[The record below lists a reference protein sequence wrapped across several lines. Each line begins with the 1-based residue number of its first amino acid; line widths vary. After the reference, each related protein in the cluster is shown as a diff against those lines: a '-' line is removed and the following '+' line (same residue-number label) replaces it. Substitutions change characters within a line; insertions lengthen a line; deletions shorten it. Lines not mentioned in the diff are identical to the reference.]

1 VNSKTNI
8 QKQFYKI
15 YKGQISISEFED
27 WLYKAQEIESVY
39 GNDFYFNLLDLDYRK
54 KHIKNELEKLIEMKI
69 PFDEFEQ
76 TRIIS
81 LLENIINEEGDIVEI
96 LEQLYDGYC
105 SGYYFLGYLGVSYVT
120 GIDALPKL
128 QQKDEWDKNE
138 FDSKREILNSIKPK
152 IINEAMR
159 LLSFFQKGLIKIT
172 VVNDYIDY
180 RKEEERIEINN
191 IERMF
196 QE

>member
-1 VNSKTNI
+1 
-8 QKQFYKI
+8 
-15 YKGQISISEFED
+15 
-27 WLYKAQEIESVY
+27 
-39 GNDFYFNLLDLDYRK
+39 LDYRK

-69 PFDEFEQ
+69 PFGEFEQ

-81 LLENIINEEGDIVEI
+81 LLENIKYEKGDIAEI
-96 LEQLYDGYC
+96 LEQLYDDYC
-105 SGYYFLGYLGVSYVT
+105 SGYYFLRYLGISYIT

-128 QQKDEWDKNE
+128 RQKDEWDKNE

-159 LLSFFQKGLIKIT
+159 LLSFFQKGLIKIIVET
-172 VVNDYIDY
+172 DYSDY
-180 RKEEERIEINN
+180 RKEEEKIELNN

-196 QE
+196 KE

>member
-1 VNSKTNI
+1 MNSKTDI

-15 YKGQISISEFED
+15 YKDQISISEFEE
-27 WLYKAQEIESVY
+27 WLYKTQEVESIY
-39 GNDFYFNLLDLDYRK
+39 GNDFYYNLLDLDYRK

-76 TRIIS
+76 KRIIS
-81 LLENIINEEGDIVEI
+81 LLENIKDEKGDIVEI
-96 LEQLYDGYC
+96 LEQLYDDYC
-105 SGYYFLGYLGVSYVT
+105 SGYSFLRYLGLTYIT

-152 IINEAMR
+152 IFHEAMR
-159 LLSFFQKGLIKIT
+159 LLSFFQKGLIKIEE
-172 VVNDYIDY
+172 NDYNDY
-180 RKEEERIEINN
+180 RKEEEKIELNN
-191 IERMF
+191 IESMF
-196 QE
+196 KE

>member
-1 VNSKTNI
+1 MNSKTNI

>member
-1 VNSKTNI
+1 MNSKTNI

-27 WLYKAQEIESVY
+27 WLYKAQEIENVY

-76 TRIIS
+76 TWIIS
-81 LLENIINEEGDIVEI
+81 LLENIIYEKGDIVEI

-105 SGYYFLGYLGVSYVT
+105 SGYYFLRYFGISYVT

-172 VVNDYIDY
+172 VVNDYSDY
-180 RKEEERIEINN
+180 RKEEEKIEINN

>member
-1 VNSKTNI
+1 MNVKTNI

-15 YKGQISISEFED
+15 YKEQISISEFED
-27 WLYKAQEIESVY
+27 WLYKAQEIESIY

-54 KHIKNELEKLIEMKI
+54 KNIKYELEKLIEMKI

-81 LLENIINEEGDIVEI
+81 LLEDIINEKGDIVEI
-96 LEQLYDGYC
+96 LEQLYNGYC
-105 SGYYFLGYLGVSYVT
+105 SGYYFLGYLGISYVT

-128 QQKDEWDKNE
+128 QQKNEWDKNE
-138 FDSKREILNSIKPK
+138 FDSKREILSSIKPK

-159 LLSFFQKGLIKIT
+159 LLLFFQKGLIKIT
-172 VVNDYIDY
+172 VVNDYSDY
-180 RKEEERIEINN
+180 RKEEEKIEVNN

>member
-1 VNSKTNI
+1 MNSKTNI

-15 YKGQISISEFED
+15 YKGQISISEFEN

-81 LLENIINEEGDIVEI
+81 LLENIINEKGDIVEI

-105 SGYYFLGYLGVSYVT
+105 RGYYFLGYLGISYIT
-120 GIDALPKL
+120 GINALPKL

-172 VVNDYIDY
+172 VVNDYSDY
-180 RKEEERIEINN
+180 RKEEEKIEINN
-191 IERMF
+191 IEWMF

>member
-1 VNSKTNI
+1 MNSKTNI
-8 QKQFYKI
+8 QKQFFKI
-15 YKGQISISEFED
+15 YKGMISISEFEE
-27 WLYKAQEIESVY
+27 WLYKTQEIESVY

-81 LLENIINEEGDIVEI
+81 LLENIIYEKGDIVEI
-96 LEQLYDGYC
+96 LEQLYDDYC
-105 SGYYFLGYLGVSYVT
+105 SGYSFLGYLGIAYVT
-120 GIDALPKL
+120 GIDSFPKL

-159 LLSFFQKGLIKIT
+159 LVSFFQKGLIKIME
-172 VVNDYIDY
+172 VNEYIDY
-180 RKEEERIEINN
+180 RKEEEKIELNN
-191 IERMF
+191 IEKMF
-196 QE
+196 KE

>member
-1 VNSKTNI
+1 MNSKTNI

-15 YKGQISISEFED
+15 YKGQISISEFEE
-27 WLYKAQEIESVY
+27 WLYKTQEIESIY
-39 GNDFYFNLLDLDYRK
+39 GNDFYFNLLDLDYRN

-69 PFDEFEQ
+69 PFDEFEH

-81 LLENIINEEGDIVEI
+81 LLENIIYEKGDIVEI
-96 LEQLYDGYC
+96 LEQLYDDYC
-105 SGYYFLGYLGVSYVT
+105 SGYSFLRYLGLSYIT
-120 GIDALPKL
+120 GIDAFPKL

-152 IINEAMR
+152 IINEAKR
-159 LLSFFQKGLIKIT
+159 LLSFFQKGLIKIIEE
-172 VVNDYIDY
+172 NDYSDY
-180 RKEEERIEINN
+180 RKEEEKIELNN

-196 QE
+196 

>member
-1 VNSKTNI
+1 MNSKTNI

-15 YKGQISISEFED
+15 YKGQISISEFEE
-27 WLYKAQEIESVY
+27 WLYKTQEIESIY

-69 PFDEFEQ
+69 PFDEFEH

-81 LLENIINEEGDIVEI
+81 LLENIIYEKGDIVEI
-96 LEQLYDGYC
+96 LEQLYDDYC
-105 SGYYFLGYLGVSYVT
+105 SGYSFLRYLGLSYIT
-120 GIDALPKL
+120 GIDVFPKL

-152 IINEAMR
+152 IIDEAKR
-159 LLSFFQKGLIKIT
+159 LLSFFQKGLIKIIEE
-172 VVNDYIDY
+172 NDYSDY
-180 RKEEERIEINN
+180 RKEEEKIELNN

-196 QE
+196 